1 MLLLFHLNDIG
12 KKLIVA
18 DEEGENF
25 TEWGMKMEQHQFV
38 ATSDLLQQLQIN
50 RKHREKRDKKRS
62 IISLVAITIEFELT
76 NSDVVSQI

>member
-12 KKLIVA
+12 KKLIVV
-18 DEEGENF
+18 DEGENSA
-25 TEWGMKMEQHQFV
+25 EWGMKMEQHQFV
-38 ATSDLLQQLQIN
+38 ATFDLLQNLQIN
-50 RKHREKRDKKRS
+50 RKQGEKRDKKQS